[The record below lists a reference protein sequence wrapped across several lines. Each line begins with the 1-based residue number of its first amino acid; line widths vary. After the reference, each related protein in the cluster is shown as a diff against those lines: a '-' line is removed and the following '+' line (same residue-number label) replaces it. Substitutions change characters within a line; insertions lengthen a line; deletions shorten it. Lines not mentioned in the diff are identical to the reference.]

1 MIDEYIT
8 REFRK
13 YELIPPGSIYEIQV
27 QNIVARHIPSIFPG
41 YTGKICEPYFATS
54 AGDVKPDIVIV
65 KNDLSAWGVV
75 EVEIDHHSWSAHIL
89 PQLTKLSYAK
99 SDDRSNNT
107 ILESFSKEFS
117 REDLLNVL
125 SNSPDAYLVTHGSSK
140 DAENNLR
147 ELDIQA
153 LDIQI
158 HKHPPGD
165 YLLQVIDR
173 RDDFEKTGFIVRRAK
188 SPIFR
193 NFWTTDS
200 SAIDLPSSLEG
211 QIRISL
217 GSSTAIWAFDQSGN
231 SLTFRPPSNLEI
243 PKEIE
248 TVVSYRQR
256 NVWALKWVP
265 QSGNNHDNG
274 VTP

>member
-27 QNIVARHIPSIFPG
+27 QHIVAKHIPSIFPG

-54 AGDVKPDIVIV
+54 AGDVKPDIVII
-65 KNDLSAWGVV
+65 KNDLSSWGVV

-107 ILESFSKEFS
+107 ILDSFSEEFE
-117 REDLLNVL
+117 REDLLNL
-125 SNSPDAYLVTHGSSK
+125 LANAPDAYLVTHGSSR
-140 DAENNLR
+140 DAESHLR

-165 YLLQVIDR
+165 YLLQVKDR
-173 RDDFEKTGFIVRRAK
+173 RDDYEKTGFIVRRAR

-193 NFWTTDS
+193 NFWTADAS
-200 SAIDLPSSLEG
+200 SIDLPRDLQGE
-211 QIRISL
+211 IRISL
-217 GSSTAIWAFDQSGN
+217 GLSTAIWAFDQSGN
-231 SLTFRPPSNLEI
+231 SLTFRPPTNLEI
-243 PKEIE
+243 PENLE
-248 TVVSYRQR
+248 TVISYRQR
-256 NVWALKWVP
+256 NAWALKWVP
-265 QSGNNHDNG
+265 EVASNLNKGEIN
-274 VTP
+274 

>member
-27 QNIVARHIPSIFPG
+27 QHIVAKHIPSIFPG
-41 YTGKICEPYFATS
+41 YIGKICEPYFSTS
-54 AGDVKPDIVIV
+54 AGDVKPDLVIIR
-65 KNDLSAWGVV
+65 NDLSSWGVV

-99 SDDRSNNT
+99 SDDRSNKT
-107 ILESFSKEFS
+107 IVEAFSEYFEKE
-117 REDLLNVL
+117 ELLNL
-125 SNSPDAYLVTHGSSK
+125 LTKTPDAYLVTHGSSQE
-140 DAENNLR
+140 AESHLR
-147 ELDIQA
+147 DLDIQA

-173 RDDFEKTGFIVRRAK
+173 RDDYEKTGFIVRRAR

-193 NFWTTDS
+193 NFWTADAS
-200 SAIDLPSSLEG
+200 SIQLPITLQGE
-211 QIRISL
+211 IRISL
-217 GSSTAIWAFDQSGN
+217 DSSSAIWAFEQSGN
-231 SLTFRPPSNLEI
+231 S
-243 PKEIE
+243 
-248 TVVSYRQR
+248 
-256 NVWALKWVP
+256 
-265 QSGNNHDNG
+265 
-274 VTP
+274 

>member
-27 QNIVARHIPSIFPG
+27 QHIVERHIPSIFPG
-41 YTGKICEPYFATS
+41 CIGKICEPYFSTP

-65 KNDLSAWGVV
+65 KSDLSSWGVV

-89 PQLTKLSYAK
+89 PQLTKLSYAT
-99 SDDRSNNT
+99 SDDRSNKT
-107 ILESFSKEFS
+107 ILDSFSDNFG
-117 REDLLNVL
+117 REDLLDL
-125 SNSPDAYLVTHGSSK
+125 LAKSPDAYLVTHGSSRE
-140 DAENNLR
+140 AESHLR

-173 RDDFEKTGFIVRRAK
+173 RDDFEKTGFIVRRAR

-193 NFWTTDS
+193 NFWTADVNS
-200 SAIDLPSSLEG
+200 IYLPPTLQGE
-211 QIRISL
+211 IRISL

-231 SLTFRPPSNLEI
+231 SLTFRPPTNLKI
-243 PKEIE
+243 PEDLE
-248 TVVSYRQR
+248 TVICYRQR
-256 NVWALKWVP
+256 NAWALKWVP
-265 QSGNNHDNG
+265 EDATNINKGE
-274 VTP
+274 VI